1 MVGMTVRRK
10 EGKFGL
16 RGKLG
21 ENRASTGKIA
31 VCSDGRKILVKTGI
45 ATITNQIL
53 GFSVRGKL
61 VPIPSEAKNK
71 PRGCGSLVRLF
82 GL

>member
-1 MVGMTVRRK
+1 MTVRRK
-10 EGKFGL
+10 EGKVGL

-21 ENRASTGKIA
+21 EDRAGTGKIA
-31 VCSDGRKILVKTGI
+31 MCSDGRKILVKTGI
-45 ATITNQIL
+45 ATITNRIL
-53 GFSVRGKL
+53 GFSVRDKL